1 MTREPSMTSVQDDM
15 ATVAALD
22 TEYQAAVESDDVET
36 MDRILADD
44 FALVTGSGKVFNKTD
59 LLEEARG
66 DQMVYEVQRDSQQ
79 TVRVWGD
86 TAVIT
91 ALLSSKGTN
100 NGEPFEYQLW
110 FSDTYLRTPSG
121 WKYVFAQASLPLP
134 STS

>member
-1 MTREPSMTSVQDDM
+1 MGMSVHDDI

-44 FALVTGSGKVFNKTD
+44 FALVTGSGKVFNKAD

-66 DQMVYEVQRDSQQ
+66 DRMVYEVQRDSEQ

-100 NGEPFEYQLW
+100 DGEPFEYQLW

-134 STS
+134 PSS

>member
-1 MTREPSMTSVQDDM
+1 MSVQEDI

-44 FALVTGSGKVFNKTD
+44 FTLVTGSGKVFNKAD

-66 DQMVYEVQRDSQQ
+66 SGMVYEVQRDSDQ

-91 ALLSSKGTN
+91 AKLSSKGTN
-100 NGEPFEYQLW
+100 NGKPFEYQLW

>member
-1 MTREPSMTSVQDDM
+1 MSVHEDK

-44 FALVTGSGKVFNKTD
+44 FVLVTGSGKVFNKTD

-66 DQMVYEVQRDSQQ
+66 SGMVYEVQRDSDQ

-91 ALLSSKGTN
+91 AKLSSKGTN
-100 NGEPFEYQLW
+100 DGKPFEYELW
-110 FSDTYLRTPSG
+110 FSDTYVRTPSG

-134 STS
+134 ATS

>member
-1 MTREPSMTSVQDDM
+1 MSMDEDM

-44 FALVTGSGKVFNKTD
+44 FTLVTGSGKVFNKAD

-66 DQMVYEVQRDSQQ
+66 DRMVYEVQRDAEQ

-100 NGEPFEYQLW
+100 DGKPFEYQLW
-110 FSDTYLRTPSG
+110 FSDTYVRTPSG